1 MEYNVRPISIRDG
14 KIIIDGVEAG
24 DSVSASGVFTP
35 DTWSGKQLGDKSNS
49 TRWLGYNITVALT
62 RHRSN
67 PWIKEVIKKYKDTG
81 KTPEITIQ
89 GIMCDGDSDFFDKY
103 GNDVCTFVGCVPT
116 GAMPLTSLD
125 SNGDVVVSGLRTC
138 AGYYANSVN
147 GLPEGVFAAVK
158 GFESGWM
165 DLTGQWLY
173 AESIFASSNDEM
185 DNGFF

>member
-1 MEYNVRPISIRDG
+1 MKYNVRPISIRDG

-125 SNGDVVVSGLRTC
+125 SNGDVVTDS
-138 AGYYANSVN
+138 
-147 GLPEGVFAAVK
+147 
-158 GFESGWM
+158 
-165 DLTGQWLY
+165 LTFNARNFL
-173 AESIFASSNDEM
+173 
-185 DNGFF
+185 